1 MNMLNVIK
9 KAFAIYMRIIKKAF
23 AIYMQI
29 IIMKK
34 FLKKFAAFYKEAMT
48 MYGESLLSNYNK

>member
-1 MNMLNVIK
+1 
-9 KAFAIYMRIIKKAF
+9 
-23 AIYMQI
+23 
-29 IIMKK
+29 MKK